1 MKTLQELRKEPHYSY
16 SAISTYL
23 QCSLKYFFRYIE
35 KIESELTSKNLV
47 FGSAIHSTL
56 NMLASKRMTNQSIP
70 SEEIK
75 NYYELEFENQRCCGK
90 NIDFE
95 SPEEANELKNKGL
108 EMIQAYLA
116 QWADKKI
123 VGHDQ
128 AFSLEIPGMSK
139 PVIGAYD
146 LVIEE
151 KGNTTIV
158 DWKTAAKKWAD
169 DKADKDGQATLY
181 CHAFR
186 NTTGKTAK
194 FRFDVITKTKI
205 PQVQILPTS
214 RTDADSN
221 RLLSVFQ
228 SVEKGI
234 RAGVF
239 YPNDTSF
246 FCSGC
251 EFASACESWGK
262 KCQKAA

>member
-56 NMLASKRMTNQSIP
+56 NMIASKRMTNQPIP
-70 SEEIK
+70 NEEIK
-75 NYYELEFENQRCCGK
+75 DYYELEFENQRCCGK

-95 SPEEANELKNKGL
+95 SPQEANELKSKGL

-116 QWADKKI
+116 QWTDKKI

-158 DWKTAAKKWAD
+158 DWKTAARKWAD

-181 CHAFR
+181 CHSYKEM
-186 NTTGKTAK
+186 TGKTAR

-214 RTDADSN
+214 RNAAAIN
-221 RLLSVFQ
+221 RLISVFQ

-246 FCSGC
+246 LCGGC
-251 EFASACESWGK
+251 EYADACGSWGK
-262 KCQKAA
+262 CKKAA

>member
-1 MKTLQELRKEPHYSY
+1 MKITLTQLRQEPHYSY

-23 QCSLKYFFRYIE
+23 QCSLKYFFRYVE

-47 FGSAIHSTL
+47 FGSAIHSCL
-56 NMLASKRMTNQSIP
+56 NMIASKRMANQAVP
-70 SEEIK
+70 SEAIK
-75 NYYELEFENQRCCGK
+75 EFYEREFDNQLCCGK
-90 NIDFE
+90 NIDFK
-95 SPEEANELKNKGL
+95 SPEEASELKSKGL
-108 EMIQAYLA
+108 EMIETYVN

-123 VGHDQ
+123 IGHDQ
-128 AFSLEIPGMSK
+128 AFALEIPELSK
-139 PVIGAYD
+139 PIIGAYD

-158 DWKTAAKKWAD
+158 DWKTAARKWPE

-181 CHAFR
+181 CHAFK

-205 PQVQILPTS
+205 PSVQIMQTS
-214 RTDADSN
+214 RTDADIN
-221 RLLSVFQ
+221 RLISVFQ
-228 SVEKGI
+228 SVERGI
-234 RAGVF
+234 NAGVF

-246 FCSGC
+246 FCS
-251 EFASACESWGK
+251 ACEYAKACGSWG